1 MIAKYVRIY
10 TVLIGLL
17 FLALP
22 VYADVVGTWDV
33 TGTMKHKISVK
44 HGKHASSTTPI
55 TDTFIF
61 DSNNNFTAT
70 NEALTGT
77 WQYTN
82 TKDTKAIVSIPDNQ
96 LITFM
101 KTETEDQ
108 LAAAG
113 YPSTVDNIVI
123 TKNKFT
129 GTEKKDGTLS
139 GKWALNFT
147 CNVHY
152 SGYNLPAKVKT
163 TTKATATK
171 ETVGTAS
178 PASGEDIMSVLVEE
192 LSDQIEDALMDYEP

>member
-33 TGTMKHKISVK
+33 TGTMQHKISVK

-70 NEALTGT
+70 NEVLTGT

-82 TKDTKAIVSIPDNQ
+82 TKDTKAVVSIPDNQ